1 MSRRQALGVISNQ
14 CTNQFVAAANALK
27 SQHPLKSHPSLNSF
41 NNENEKPCM
50 LLKKSSD
57 FDFEIFQ
64 DKENVT
70 VKKQATVIFSNDYD
84 DDEDEEEDND
94 EDEDHYYVPEEEE
107 LDSELDEDEE
117 GKIKEQLQQDML
129 TNRNIYVWQIF
140 ESTKVFAALT
150 STVN

>member
-1 MSRRQALGVISNQ
+1 
-14 CTNQFVAAANALK
+14 
-27 SQHPLKSHPSLNSF
+27 
-41 NNENEKPCM
+41 M

-84 DDEDEEEDND
+84 DDEDEEED
-94 EDEDHYYVPEEEE
+94 EDEDHDYVAEEEE

-117 GKIKEQLQQDML
+117 GKMKD
-129 TNRNIYVWQIF
+129 
-140 ESTKVFAALT
+140 
-150 STVN
+150 

>member
-70 VKKQATVIFSNDYD
+70 VKKQATVIFSNDYE
-84 DDEDEEEDND
+84 EDED
-94 EDEDHYYVPEEEE
+94 EDEDHDYVQEEEE

-117 GKIKEQLQQDML
+117 GKMKEQLQQNQL
-129 TNRNIYVWQIF
+129 RNRNI
-140 ESTKVFAALT
+140 
-150 STVN
+150 